1 MTENNEPIFF
11 VLNEEEV
18 VDFQGGWEGVNR
30 ELAINS
36 VLKYP
41 VLSIDQ
47 FQTCIE
53 NLINIGDGNRK
64 KELFS
69 KEGIPGKA
77 LRFGKKGW
85 EQGKIRAKIT
95 VEFCP
100 DEPEIEETTSKNSSA
115 ITPPESPLDDLRRQ
129 LFNQEP
135 NA

>member
-18 VDFQGGWEGVNR
+18 VDFREGWLEVNK
-30 ELAINS
+30 ELGFNS
-36 VLKYP
+36 LLLAP
-41 VLSIDQ
+41 VLRVNQ
-47 FQTCIE
+47 FEFCIQE
-53 NLINIGDGNRK
+53 LINMNQSSK
-64 KELFS
+64 AVLFS
-69 KEGIPGKA
+69 KEGIPGQA

-85 EQGKIRAKIT
+85 EKGKLRAKIT

-100 DEPEIEETTSKNSSA
+100 DEPEPEETPSSKPSA